1 MKNKKGFSITEVVI
15 AMVIV
20 TVVSISAL
28 SVVLGSVNTKA
39 AAVSR
44 TKAQDFAANALE
56 CYKANPT
63 DFITYLYRVYDDLS
77 MTGNDASG
85 VTVYRYT
92 GTDWEAEMRVS
103 ANEFNITV
111 TDDDGDEI
119 ISLTYSRKTDT
130 TPVTPTPD
138 EGAETEGIT

>member
-39 AAVSR
+39 AAVNR

-56 CYKANPT
+56 CYKATSSPY
-63 DFITYLYRVYDDLS
+63 DFYPYLIEIYP
-77 MTGNDASG
+77 DATQSG
-85 VTVYRYT
+85 DGTEQVYRYT

-103 ANEFNITV
+103 ANEFKITV

-119 ISLTYSRKTDT
+119 ISLSYSREAVT
-130 TPVTPTPD
+130 TPATPTPD
-138 EGAETEGIT
+138 EGAETEGTT